1 MNIIKQA
8 AGIALLA
15 LILGFAINHIRQDG
29 LSVIESQEDLF
40 PQSLE
45 EKELEGISIE
55 DAQEILNAGKS
66 IFVDLRPK
74 DDFDRSHTPKSLN
87 FPSKHTHNLF
97 AFLDQQISKQTEI
110 ILIGADKEDYTPTEV
125 GLLLQMMGYENVK
138 IMAEGLKGWEQRKE
152 KTKNISPPRTPRS
165 AKTRYDRK

>member
-1 MNIIKQA
+1 MNTIKQA

-15 LILGFAINHIRQDG
+15 IILGFSINHIRRDG

-45 EKELEGISIE
+45 EKELESISIE
-55 DAQEILNAGKS
+55 NAQELLKIGKA
-66 IFVDLRPK
+66 IFVDLRGK
-74 DDFDRSHTPKSLN
+74 DDFDRSHIPKSHN
-87 FPSKHTHNLF
+87 FPSKNTHNLF
-97 AFLDQQISKQTEI
+97 AFLDQQTSKQTEI

-138 IMAEGLKGWEQRKE
+138 IMAEGVGGLCGK
-152 KTKNISPPRTPRS
+152 KNQ
-165 AKTRYDRK
+165 

>member
-1 MNIIKQA
+1 M
-8 AGIALLA
+8 LA
-15 LILGFAINHIRQDG
+15 LILGFSINHIRQDG
-29 LSVIESQEDLF
+29 LSVIESQEDLS

-74 DDFDRSHTPKSLN
+74 DDFDRSHIPKSVN
-87 FPSKHTHNLF
+87 FPSKNIYDLL
-97 AFLDQQISKQTEI
+97 AFLDQQVSKQTEI
-110 ILIGADKEDYTPTEV
+110 ILFGTDREDDVPAETA
-125 GLLLQMMGYENVK
+125 LFLQMTGYENVK
-138 IMAEGLKGWEQRKE
+138 IMAEGWAGWEE
-152 KTKNISPPRTPRS
+152 KKIQKKISPPRTPRS

>member
-1 MNIIKQA
+1 MNAIKQA

-15 LILGFAINHIRQDG
+15 LILGFSINHIRQDG

-74 DDFDRSHTPKSLN
+74 NDFERSHIPKSVN

-110 ILIGADKEDYTPTEV
+110 ILIGADKEDDTPTEV
-125 GLLLQMMGYENVK
+125 ALVLQMMGYENVK
-138 IMAEGLKGWEQRKE
+138 IMAEGWAAWHEKYLKE
-152 KTKNISPPRTPRS
+152 
-165 AKTRYDRK
+165 